1 VTAPQGLTSAV
12 QGAGLSHPRPEIL
25 ALTGL
30 RGLAAVAVVLHQIGA
45 PRAAPATLHH
55 LIAAGGL
62 GVPLFYLLSGFVLAY
77 NYPSLSPRSG
87 RRALGRYTMA
97 RVARIAP
104 LTLAIGAAV
113 LVLGAVNGSDW
124 VRAVFSDPAWFIA
137 VAIFMYAV
145 FPVLVP
151 VVAAASW
158 RGVRGLLVVLVV
170 AFCVQLVVL
179 AVRLD
184 TGSDTLLY
192 RNPLVWIPDLVIGMA
207 LAFLVTSGLRV
218 SSRTAYLVQAAA
230 VLYAVAIA
238 AKGFGTAVQYSA
250 VWAVPLGLVLLTLAA
265 APSSKTAQ
273 ALASQAAVHLGVI
286 GLAAFLI
293 QRILLH
299 GLGPVTSSN
308 VPKALLVCCWIGLVL
323 LLAEGA
329 HRYVGQPG
337 RRWVLG
343 LARRLDRRTG
353 SSVPADSAVLAE
365 R

>member
-1 VTAPQGLTSAV
+1 LTSAD

-45 PRAAPATLHH
+45 PRSAPAMLHH

-77 NYPSLSPRSG
+77 NYPTLSLRSG
-87 RRALGRYTMA
+87 RRGLGRYTMA

-104 LTLAIGAAV
+104 LTLAIGGAV
-113 LVLGAVNGSDW
+113 LVLGAVNGGDW
-124 VRAVFSDPAWFIA
+124 IRAVFSDAAWFIA
-137 VAIFMYAV
+137 VAILLYAV

-151 VVAAASW
+151 VVASAS
-158 RGVRGLLVVLVV
+158 RHGVRGLLVVLAV
-170 AFCVQLVVL
+170 AFGAQLVVL
-179 AVRLD
+179 AVRLG

-207 LAFLVTSGLRV
+207 IAFLVAGGLRM
-218 SSRTAYLVQAAA
+218 SSRTAYLLQAAA
-230 VLYAVAIA
+230 TLYAVAIA
-238 AKGFGTAVQYSA
+238 ALGFGTAVQYGG
-250 VWAVPLGLVLLTLAA
+250 VWAIPLGLVLLTLAA

-273 ALASQAAVHLGVI
+273 VLASRAAVHLGVI
-286 GLAAFLI
+286 GLATFLI
-293 QRILLH
+293 QGILLH
-299 GLGPVTSSN
+299 GLGPVTTTD
-308 VPKALLVCCWIGLVL
+308 VPNALLVCCWIGLVL

-329 HRYVGQPG
+329 HRYVGLPG
-337 RRWVLG
+337 RRQVMA

-353 SSVPADSAVLAE
+353 SAVPAGSAVLADSAVLAE

>member
-1 VTAPQGLTSAV
+1 VTAPQGLTSV
-12 QGAGLSHPRPEIL
+12 DQGAGLSHPRPEIL

-30 RGLAAVAVVLHQIGA
+30 RGLAAVAVVLNQIGA
-45 PRAAPATLHH
+45 PKSAPATLQH

-77 NYPSLSPRSG
+77 NYPTLSLGSG

-124 VRAVFSDPAWFIA
+124 VHAVFGDPAWFIA
-137 VAIFMYAV
+137 VAIFLYAV

-151 VVAAASW
+151 VVAAASR
-158 RGVRGLLVVLVV
+158 RGVRGLLAVLAV

-179 AVRLD
+179 AVRL
-184 TGSDTLLY
+184 GIGADTLLY
-192 RNPLVWIPDLVIGMA
+192 RNPLVWVPDLVIGMA
-207 LAFLVTSGLRV
+207 VAFLVTGGLRV

-230 VLYAVAIA
+230 ALYAVAITTATA
-238 AKGFGTAVQYSA
+238 AQGFGTAVEYSA
-250 VWAVPLGLVLLTLAA
+250 VWAIPLGLVLLTLAA

-273 ALASQAAVHLGVI
+273 VLASQAAVHLGVI

-299 GLGPVTSSN
+299 GLGPVTSTN

-337 RRWVLG
+337 RRWVLA
-343 LARRLDRRTG
+343 LARQLDRRTG
-353 SSVPADSAVLAE
+353 SAVLAE

>member
-1 VTAPQGLTSAV
+1 VTAPQGLTSAE

-30 RGLAAVAVVLHQIGA
+30 RGLAAVAVVLHEIGA
-45 PRAAPATLHH
+45 TASATLYH
-55 LIAAGGL
+55 LFAAGGL

-77 NYPSLSPRSG
+77 NYPSLSLRSG
-87 RRALGRYTMA
+87 RRSLGRYTMA
-97 RVARIAP
+97 RVARITP
-104 LTLAIGAAV
+104 LTLSIGAAV

-124 VRAVFSDPAWFIA
+124 VRAVFSDQAWFIA
-137 VAIFMYAV
+137 VAIFLYAV

-179 AVRLD
+179 AVRLG

-207 LAFLVTSGLRV
+207 LAFLVTGGLRV

-230 VLYAVAIA
+230 ALYAVAIA
-238 AKGFGTAVQYSA
+238 AQGFGTAVQYSA
-250 VWAVPLGLVLLTLAA
+250 VWAIPLGLVLLTLAA

-273 ALASQAAVHLGVI
+273 LLASQAAVRLGVI

-293 QRILLH
+293 QRILLD
-299 GLGPVTSSN
+299 GLGRVSAVD
-308 VPKALLVCCWIGLVL
+308 VPNALLVCCWLGLVL
-323 LLAEGA
+323 LLAEGT
-329 HRYVGQPG
+329 HRYIGQPG
-337 RRWVLG
+337 RHWTMA

-353 SSVPADSAVLAE
+353 SSVPAE

>member
-1 VTAPQGLTSAV
+1 LTSAD

-30 RGLAAVAVVLHQIGA
+30 RGLAAVAVLLHQIGA
-45 PRAAPATLHH
+45 PRSAPAILHH

-77 NYPSLSPRSG
+77 NYPTLSLRSG

-124 VRAVFSDPAWFIA
+124 IRAVFSEPAWFIA
-137 VAIFMYAV
+137 VAILLYAV

-151 VVAAASW
+151 VVAAASR
-158 RGVRGLLVVLVV
+158 RGVRGLLVVLAV
-170 AFCVQLVVL
+170 AFGVQLVVL
-179 AVRLD
+179 AVRLV

-192 RNPLVWIPDLVIGMA
+192 SNPLVWIPDLVIGMA
-207 LAFLVTSGLRV
+207 LAFLVTGGLRV

-230 VLYAVAIA
+230 ALYALAIA
-238 AKGFGTAVQYSA
+238 ARGFGTAVQYSA
-250 VWAVPLGLVLLTLAA
+250 VWAIPLGLVLLTLAA

-273 ALASQAAVHLGVI
+273 LLASRAAVHLGVI

-299 GLGPVTSSN
+299 GLGPVTAGD
-308 VPKALLVCCWIGLVL
+308 VPNALLVCCWVGLVL

-337 RRWVLG
+337 RRWVMA
-343 LARRLDRRTG
+343 LARRLNRRTG
-353 SSVPADSAVLAE
+353 SAVLADSTVLAE